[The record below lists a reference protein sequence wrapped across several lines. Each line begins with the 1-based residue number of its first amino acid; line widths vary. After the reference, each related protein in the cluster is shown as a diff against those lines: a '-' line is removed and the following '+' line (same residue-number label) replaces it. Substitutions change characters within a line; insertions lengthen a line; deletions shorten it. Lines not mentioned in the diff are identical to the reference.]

1 MNLPMFTWSCVVAL
15 IKVFMLFKVVL
26 FVWAKSVE
34 NRLFELGHE
43 HDEFYVPGDRLE
55 DEA

>member
-15 IKVFMLFKVVL
+15 IMVFMLFKVVL

-34 NRLFELGHE
+34 NRLFELG
-43 HDEFYVPGDRLE
+43 DEYEGFYVPGDSLE
-55 DEA
+55 DED

>member
-15 IKVFMLFKVVL
+15 SMVFMLFKVVL

-34 NRLFELGHE
+34 NRLFELGNE
-43 HDEFYVPGDRLE
+43 YDEFYVPGDSLE
-55 DEA
+55 DED